1 LQHIAKKQ
9 QSIKLPRPPTL
20 TLCNLLPKNKRLPSW
35 PRLPI
40 PLLSKTGTKPTT
52 VSTKSKT
59 GTTGKAGKAGEAL
72 MPAVA
77 LAMATITTEEQC
89 GVFKGAT
96 MHNLGGGCAVLVFRV
111 VNDCIHKLL
120 PAAIKY
126 VSQEGVLK
134 YDKKFMMVRE

>member
-9 QSIKLPRPPTL
+9 QSIKLPRQPTL

-40 PLLSKTGTKPTT
+40 PVLSKTDTKLTT

-59 GTTGKAGKAGEAL
+59 GTTGKAGKAGKVL
-72 MPAVA
+72 MPAV
-77 LAMATITTEEQC
+77 AMATITTEEQC

-96 MHNLGGGCAVLVFRV
+96 MYNLGGGCAVLVFV
-111 VNDCIHKLL
+111 DDCIHKLL
-120 PAAIKY
+120 LAAIKY